1 MKIQLLSIMLLTSLN
16 LFADSSQTI
25 HSSAS
30 LYYEMKDFSNS
41 KQKSDGVVYGASAD
55 IHNNAHE
62 FRIAYEKGDTN
73 TIRSPRLT
81 EDLEVDKIYTK
92 YGYNLNDSFA
102 INLNYMNVL
111 DDNIVPTDGSQAY
124 GMGVSYALNRAI
136 KLNFTQYYA
145 DYKIFETYQSDFK
158 IDYKSNFEELKY
170 KITLIGKYIN
180 IDKDSTKTTTTF
192 EEKFIANAQDDY
204 TTVGVKFHSHYKSYH
219 FGFGAYIGKR
229 AFAIMNDGFKMQ
241 HHAMEFDRTYAL
253 GIGKNIGD
261 FVLRY
266 QYVYQRAEEL
276 PFDNPNVE
284 VSNSR
289 IILNYKF

>member
-1 MKIQLLSIMLLTSLN
+1 MKIQLLSVMLLTSLN

-41 KQKSDGVVYGASAD
+41 KQKTDGVVYGVSAD
-55 IHNNAHE
+55 IHNNNHE
-62 FRIAYEKGDTN
+62 FRMAYEEGDTN

-81 EDLEVDKIYTK
+81 EDLKVDKIYTK

-111 DDNIVPTDGSQAY
+111 NDNIVPTDGSVAY
-124 GMGVSYALNRAI
+124 GVGVSYALSNAI

-145 DYKIFETYQSDFK
+145 DYKIFETYQSDLK
-158 IDYKSNFEELKY
+158 VDYKSKFQDIKY

-180 IDKDSTKTTTTF
+180 IDKNPNKITTTF
-192 EEKFIANAQDDY
+192 EENFISNAKDDY
-204 TTVGVKFHSHYKSYH
+204 TTVGLKFHSHYQSYH
-219 FGFGAYIGKR
+219 FGLGAYLGKR

-241 HHAMEFDRTYAL
+241 HHAMEFDRTYAV
-253 GIGKNIGD
+253 GIGKNIGN

-266 QYVYQRAEEL
+266 QHVYQRAEEI
-276 PFDNPNVE
+276 PFNNPNVK
-284 VSNSR
+284 VSNNR